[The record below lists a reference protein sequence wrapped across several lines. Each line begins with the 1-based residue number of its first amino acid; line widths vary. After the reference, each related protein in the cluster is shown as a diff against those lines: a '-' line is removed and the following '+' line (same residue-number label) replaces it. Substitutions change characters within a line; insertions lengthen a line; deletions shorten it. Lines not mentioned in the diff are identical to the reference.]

1 MSQKIAY
8 FKNWIG
14 NGPALFASGPFSD
27 LVRVIP
33 LYDLEKTDLSGYRA
47 LLFSSNLDQRYAV
60 TQRDRLE
67 AYLEAGGQMVCNGHI
82 VRPFLRFLRLY
93 EVAPYQNVET
103 LRIHPAMPH
112 PIFAGVDYEDL
123 TFRRGVAGFY
133 SRGSN
138 PVPEGAEVLSTISPQ
153 RLPVDWLLNLPGGG
167 RLLVHSGNDIWM
179 HANDDNS
186 ASRITPQLMNW
197 LQEAV

>member
-1 MSQKIAY
+1 
-8 FKNWIG
+8 
-14 NGPALFASGPFSD
+14 
-27 LVRVIP
+27 
-33 LYDLEKTDLSGYRA
+33 YRA
-47 LLFSSNLDQRYAV
+47 LLFPSNIDQHYIL

-67 AYLEAGGQMVCNGHI
+67 AYLEAGGQIVCNGH
-82 VRPFLRFLRLY
+82 VVQPFLRFLRTY
-93 EVAPYQNVET
+93 EVAPYKDVET
-103 LRIHPAMPH
+103 LRIHPAAPH

-138 PVPEGAEVLSTISPQ
+138 PAPEGAEILSTISPQ

-186 ASRITPQLMNW
+186 AARIAPQLMNW
-197 LQEAV
+197 LQEAA